1 MGWQYDY
8 KINDSRGA
16 SSGTAVLDVFKMF
29 RIVPERT
36 AGLRGSNA
44 TIPFRHGEVGDV
56 MKWSPGFEIRTE
68 GDLRFTDSAGAVT
81 DPNLG
86 PGHVHE
92 NLLLWR
98 QLVIG
103 GTTQLWFGRD
113 DPSAGR
119 VEVPFEVLFVPPIS
133 TDPRRRI
140 NTLLRTRWPFW
151 SEETQRT
158 AIAVASFVL
167 AGTAPVG
174 DAVFKIVGG
183 TNVKVTHNQTGDFIQ
198 IEGATPAGGI
208 LVDCGLRKSTN
219 VTGGASAE
227 FQVEKSVPYWIQM
240 EPGTVTFTVTGGG
253 TVTVDLYEQYR

>member
-1 MGWQYDY
+1 
-8 KINDSRGA
+8 
-16 SSGTAVLDVFKMF
+16 
-29 RIVPERT
+29 
-36 AGLRGSNA
+36 
-44 TIPFRHGEVGDV
+44 
-56 MKWSPGFEIRTE
+56 
-68 GDLRFTDSAGAVT
+68 VT

-98 QLVIG
+98 QLVVG
-103 GTTQLWFGRD
+103 GTSQLWFGRD

-119 VEVPFEVLFVPPIS
+119 VEIPVEVLLAPVNTF
-133 TDPRRRI
+133 PRRRVF
-140 NTLLRTRWPFW
+140 TMFRTRWPFW

-158 AIAVASFVL
+158 AIAVASFTL
-167 AGTAPVG
+167 GGTAPVA

-183 TNVKVTHNQTGDFIQ
+183 TDVKVTHDQTGDYIQ
-198 IEGATPAGGI
+198 VEGATPGGGI

-227 FQVEKSVPYWIQM
+227 FQVEKSAPHWIEM
-240 EPGTVTFTVTGGG
+240 EPGAVTFTVSAG

>member
-16 SSGTAVLDVFKMF
+16 SAGTPMLDMFSMF
-29 RIVPERT
+29 RIMPEKT
-36 AGLRGSNA
+36 AGLRGRNA

-56 MKWSPGFEIRTE
+56 KKWSPGFDMPTE
-68 GDLRFTDSAGAVT
+68 GDLRYTDRLRVVT
-81 DPNLG
+81 DPNRG
-86 PGHVHE
+86 AGHVHE

-98 QLVIG
+98 QLVVG
-103 GTTQLWFGRD
+103 GTSQLWFGRN

-119 VEVPFEVLFVPPIS
+119 VEIPVEVLLAPVN
-133 TDPRRRI
+133 TEPRRRVF
-140 NTLLRTRWPFW
+140 TMFRTRWPFW

-158 AIAVASFVL
+158 AIAVASFTL
-167 AGTAPVG
+167 GGKAPVA

-183 TNVKVTHNQTGDFIQ
+183 TDVKVTHNQTGDYIQ

-208 LVDCGLRKSTN
+208 YVDCGLRKSTK

-227 FQVEKSVPYWIQM
+227 YMVEKSAPHWIEM
-240 EPGTVTFTVTGGG
+240 EPGAVTFTVSAG

>member
-8 KINDSRGA
+8 KVNDSRGA
-16 SSGTAVLDVFKMF
+16 SGGTAMLDMFSMF
-29 RIVPERT
+29 RIMPEQT
-36 AGLRGSNA
+36 AGLRGVNA
-44 TIPFRHGEVGDV
+44 VIPFRHGTVGDV
-56 MKWSPGFEIRTE
+56 QKWSPGFDIPTE
-68 GDLRFTDSAGAVT
+68 GDLRYTDKFGAVT
-81 DPNLG
+81 DPNRG
-86 PGHVHE
+86 PGHIHE

-103 GTTQLWFGRD
+103 GTSQLWFGRD

-119 VEVPFEVLFVPPIS
+119 VEIPVEVLFAPVNTVPHKRVF
-133 TDPRRRI
+133 TQF
-140 NTLLRTRWPFW
+140 RTRWPFW

-158 AIAVASFVL
+158 AIAVASFTL

-174 DAVFKIVGG
+174 DAIFKIVSG
-183 TNVKVTHNQTGDFIQ
+183 TNVKVTHDQTGDYIQ
-198 IEGATPAGGI
+198 VEGATPAGGI

-227 FQVEKSVPYWIQM
+227 FQVEKSAPHWIEM
-240 EPGTVTFTVTGGG
+240 EPGAVTFTVAGGG